1 MSSIGLIFLLGS
13 IAWGVYKAFIEEKEE
28 EEAAINYEK
37 QRKQELKELVES
49 REERASLEENEEKFW
64 ELIDKARGRSKNS
77 FKNHLGVFK
86 DYLNKL
92 QPEELIKIDNLITR
106 LLKEGV
112 SYDLSAAAAIIFKS
126 GDIGSTFVLMTL
138 FMTRGE
144 VFFNQAILDPKLI
157 IGKTVEDIEP
167 KLIGDMI
174 DELYY
179 LKAKKLI
186 PLYPD
191 TEELTLKGEPW
202 KERDLPT
209 RYSELWNQFA

>member
-1 MSSIGLIFLLGS
+1 
-13 IAWGVYKAFIEEKEE
+13 
-28 EEAAINYEK
+28 
-37 QRKQELKELVES
+37 
-49 REERASLEENEEKFW
+49 
-64 ELIDKARGRSKNS
+64 
-77 FKNHLGVFK
+77 
-86 DYLNKL
+86 
-92 QPEELIKIDNLITR
+92 
-106 LLKEGV
+106 
-112 SYDLSAAAAIIFKS
+112 
-126 GDIGSTFVLMTL
+126 
-138 FMTRGE
+138 MTRGE